1 MHVDLWEKA
10 MHRTTIMLPAELKA
24 RAVKRAKAMGISLGD
39 LIRDSLAAALRN
51 GKKQREVDPLFRDIT
66 VYDGPAPKD
75 GIKNL
80 DHYLYDNP

>member
-1 MHVDLWEKA
+1 MHIRRTL

-24 RAVKRAKAMGISLGD
+24 RAAKRAKEMGISLGD
-39 LIRDSLAAALRN
+39 LIRDALAAALRD
-51 GKKQREVDPLFRDIT
+51 GKKQEEIDPLFKDIV

-80 DHYLYDNP
+80 DHYLYDQL

>member
-1 MHVDLWEKA
+1 

-51 GKKQREVDPLFRDIT
+51 GKKRQDIDPFFADT
-66 VYDGPAPKD
+66 VVYDGPAPKD
-75 GIKNL
+75 GAKNH
-80 DHYLYDNP
+80 DHYLYD